1 MGKYSSKKGWYK
13 IINTNKFIKP
23 LDEYMESTKFS
34 DNNLYVQ
41 YKSKLERIAFHYAD
55 INPKIKYFSVEPF
68 HIPYVKPI
76 DNKVHR
82 YFIDMYIE
90 FVTGDKFLVEVKS
103 SSETR
108 QPEKPKNKKG
118 ILRYKEA
125 VQTFLVNTA
134 KWKSATEFAKTKGMK
149 FIILTENEL
158 KWV

>member
-1 MGKYSSKKGWYK
+1 MGKYISKKGWYK

-23 LDEYMESTKFS
+23 LDEYMESTKLS

-68 HIPYVKPI
+68 HIPYIKPT

-125 VQTFLVNTA
+125 VQTFLVNIA

-158 KWV
+158 R